1 MELVSVVI
9 PTHNRSELIKNA
21 VSSVLS
27 QTYKNIELIIV
38 DDASTDKTEE
48 VVKSL
53 DQSKIRYIKNEEAKG
68 GNYARNL
75 GISSSKGKYVAFL
88 DDDDEWM
95 PEKVADQV
103 ALFEEDQSIGLV
115 YTGAEIIYTSKN
127 YKYIRQPK
135 HRGDLSKE
143 ILMRNYIGTTS
154 SVMVKRSLLEKVGG
168 FDNDMPALQDYDLWI
183 RIAQVAQIGY
193 INKPLIKYYNYTNI
207 NQITDNVHK
216 IEKAINKIDIKYK
229 NLIATLD
236 KKAQEERYYQRFNG
250 FGKRKL
256 RIGEKKQAR
265 DYFIQSFKIK
275 PNLTSI
281 KFLIVSFLQYDV
293 LVKLKSLIK

>member
-21 VSSVLS
+21 VNSVLN

-48 VVKSL
+48 IVKSL
-53 DQSKIRYIKNEEAKG
+53 DQSKIKYIKNEEAKG

-154 SVMVKRSLLEKVGG
+154 SVMVKRSLLEEVGG

-216 IEKAINKIDIKYK
+216 IEKAINKIDNKYK